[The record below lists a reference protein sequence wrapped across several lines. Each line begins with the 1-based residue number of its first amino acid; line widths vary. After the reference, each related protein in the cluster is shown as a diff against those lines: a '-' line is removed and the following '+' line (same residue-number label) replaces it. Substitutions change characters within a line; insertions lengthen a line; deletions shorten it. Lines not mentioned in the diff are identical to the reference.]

1 MNESS
6 PPLKVWFYTFTV
18 VVALLLFSIFY
29 LEENASKEI
38 NSKKLIEIQAT
49 LKKAWKT
56 NHNSQTTMLFLGSS
70 LTSCAL
76 YNFADLKNRFYIN
89 NQKKINF
96 FRLAINGLN
105 YQTLEDL
112 QIFDYIIESPPDYLF
127 IESNRINIDDE
138 QVNLLTMS
146 LNNLVSFAKK
156 SISSIVINE
165 SIIIKDNPKNP
176 IYKDNFDYNTYYY
189 FLQKKR
195 LVRTFSQNKK
205 ANKAYSELIKRKTK
219 IIFLDMPRAPKLEMV
234 WLTANQKKDLQTLIQ
249 TYHQKYDIAYW
260 RYPYIMSI
268 TDFTDGGHLNY
279 KGAKK
284 YQEWLAA
291 QLKLLR

>member
-6 PPLKVWFYTFTV
+6 PPLKVWFYTFAAV
-18 VVALLLFSIFY
+18 AALLTFSIFG
-29 LEENASKEI
+29 LEKYTLKEI
-38 NSKKLIEIQAT
+38 NSKKQTEIQAT
-49 LKKAWKT
+49 IKNACKT
-56 NHNSQTTMLFLGSS
+56 NHKNQITMLFLGSS

-76 YNFADLKNRFYIN
+76 YNFDDLNNRFNIK
-89 NQKKINF
+89 NQKKIIF
-96 FRLAINGLN
+96 IQLAISGLN
-105 YQTLEDL
+105 YQLLEDL
-112 QIFDYIIESPPDYLF
+112 QIFDYIVESPPDYLF
-127 IESNRINIDDE
+127 IESNRINIDNE
-138 QVNLLTMS
+138 QVNLLATS

-156 SISSIVINE
+156 SISSIVVNE
-165 SIIIKDNPKNP
+165 SITIKDNPKNS
-176 IYKDNFDYNTYYY
+176 ICKDNFDSFTYYY
-189 FLQKKR
+189 LLQKKR

-234 WLTANQKKDLQTLIQ
+234 WLTANQKKDLHALIQ
-249 TYHQKYDIAYW
+249 TYQQKYGIAYW
-260 RYPYIMSI
+260 RYPYSMSI
-268 TDFTDGGHLNY
+268 TDFIDGGHLNC